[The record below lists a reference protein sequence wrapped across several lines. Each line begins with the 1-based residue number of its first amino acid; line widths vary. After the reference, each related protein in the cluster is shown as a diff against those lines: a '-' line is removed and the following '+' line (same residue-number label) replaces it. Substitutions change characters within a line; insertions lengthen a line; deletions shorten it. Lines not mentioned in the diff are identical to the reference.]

1 MILDDLQEIIEN
13 AKCPETFPEDLNI
26 GDCSYLDDDCQKLFD
41 WSPEDN
47 CDAFAH
53 IKKYQD
59 NACLY
64 IHTHGISVQI
74 DDTKVFIHNSQIVVF
89 DYWHFDDTVEYK
101 RSDTRG
107 ARVATGLL
115 LGGPILGAA
124 VGLATSFGKG
134 KKHLKYDNVVIAFW
148 DIKTK
153 SLQIINLQEQKGS
166 EPGSVKKMIDYWKKQ
181 KQINEES
188 GRKPVGNNKAGTGG
202 ASGCMLLLL
211 VGMSPLLGAIYIVI
225 ESLIC

>member
-1 MILDDLQEIIEN
+1 MILDDLQEIIDN

-26 GDCSYLDDDCQKLFD
+26 GVCKLSDDDSQKLYD
-41 WSPEDN
+41 WLPETN

-53 IKKYQD
+53 IKEYQD
-59 NACLY
+59 NACIS

-74 DDTKVFIHNSQIVVF
+74 DGTKVNIHNSQIIVF

-107 ARVATGLL
+107 ARVATGII

-134 KKHLKYDNVVIAFW
+134 KKHVKCDNVVIAFW

-153 SLQIINLQEQKGS
+153 SLQIINLQEPKKS
-166 EPGSVKKMIDYWKKQ
+166 DPGSVKKMIDYWKKQ
-181 KQINEES
+181 IHVNEET
-188 GRKPVGNNKAGTGG
+188 GRKPVGDYMAGVGK
-202 ASGCMLLLL
+202 ASGCILLLL
-211 VGMSPLLGAIYIVI
+211 VGLSPFLAAMYKII
-225 ESLIC
+225 EALIC

>member
-1 MILDDLQEIIEN
+1 MILDDLQDIIDN
-13 AKCPETFPEDLNI
+13 ANCPESFPEDLNI
-26 GDCSYLDDDCQKLFD
+26 GACKFSDDDSQKLFE
-41 WSPEDN
+41 WLPEDN

-53 IKKYQD
+53 IKKYQE
-59 NACLY
+59 NACIY

-74 DDTKVFIHNSQIVVF
+74 DGIKVNIHNSQIIVF

-107 ARVATGLL
+107 ARIATGVL

-134 KKHLKYDNVVIAFW
+134 KKHEKYDNVVIAFW

-153 SLQIINLQEQKGS
+153 SMQIINLQEPKKS

-181 KQINEES
+181 IQVNEET
-188 GRKPVGNNKAGTGG
+188 GRKPVGDNKAGVGE
-202 ASGCMLLLL
+202 ASGCMLFLL
-211 VGMSPLLGAIYIVI
+211 VGLSPLLAAMYKII
-225 ESLIC
+225 EILIC